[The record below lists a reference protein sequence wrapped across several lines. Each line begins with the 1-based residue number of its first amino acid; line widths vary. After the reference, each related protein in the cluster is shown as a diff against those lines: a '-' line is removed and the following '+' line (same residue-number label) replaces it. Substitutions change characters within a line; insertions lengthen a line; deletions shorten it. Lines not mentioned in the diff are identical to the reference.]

1 MCLRPQTYQY
11 IDGDRKRVSVSGPCG
26 YCIDCLKDYQNMW
39 KIRLSEEFAVTCKG
53 VFFTLTYDPVTA
65 PPAIDYETGEI
76 IETDEYTS
84 RIETN
89 DPVAH
94 SLRQKDVVDWFK
106 RSREAYARSLGYRPK
121 IKYFICGEYGPRTL
135 RPHYHGV
142 IFGIDYPAFQMF
154 FQNDWQTRFG
164 FVDSSRIKY
173 DNNKS
178 PQRVAN
184 YVSKYCSKGQF
195 ENPRVVE
202 NPGCFEK
209 PRRIMSK
216 GLGKAKALQ
225 LRDEILGKDFVDPY
239 ISAKDFAL
247 DVYSK
252 TPVESLVLN
261 VDMSKSKQSISKQFR
276 YYGPRPRSRFRPGA
290 LMIKNE
296 PELRYSCTYSTI
308 FLDKLIDK
316 LSVNYYDQEKNKTY
330 RYKFPRYYT
339 NIILGERTPLALQ
352 VKERLQVLSVQRDVD
367 ELEKLQTANP
377 RWSPL
382 QTYRAFVSQTM
393 VKKQVLAAQTYKTL
407 SNFYQLS
414 AI

>member
-1 MCLRPQTYQY
+1 
-11 IDGDRKRVSVSGPCG
+11 
-26 YCIDCLKDYQNMW
+26 MW

-76 IETDEYTS
+76 VETDEYTS
-84 RIETN
+84 RIESN

-106 RSREAYARSLGYRPK
+106 RCREAFARFLGHRPK

-142 IFGIDYPAFQMF
+142 IFDIDYPAFQMF

-164 FVDSSRIKY
+164 FVDSSRIEY

-195 ENPRVVE
+195 ENPRVAE
-202 NPGCFEK
+202 NSGCFEK

-225 LRDEILGKDFVDPY
+225 LRDELLGKNFVDPF
-239 ISAKDFAL
+239 ISAKDFAR

-261 VDMSKSKQSISKQFR
+261 VDMSKSKQTISKQFR
-276 YYGPRPRSRFRPGA
+276 YYGPRPRSRFIPGA
-290 LMIKNE
+290 SMIKNE
-296 PELRYSCTYSTI
+296 PELRYSCTYSTK

-330 RYKFPRYYT
+330 RYKLPRYYT
-339 NIILGERTPLALQ
+339 NIVLGERTPLALQ
-352 VKERLQVLSVQRDVD
+352 VQERLQVLSVQRDVE
-367 ELEKLQTANP
+367 ELEKLQAANP
-377 RWSPL
+377 GWSPL

-393 VKKQVLAAQTYKTL
+393 VKKQIFAAQTYKTL
-407 SNFYQLS
+407 NNFYQQS
-414 AI
+414 NI

>member
-1 MCLRPQTYQY
+1 
-11 IDGDRKRVSVSGPCG
+11 
-26 YCIDCLKDYQNMW
+26 MW

-65 PPAIDYETGEI
+65 PPAIDFETGDI
-76 IETDEYTS
+76 IETDEYSS

-106 RSREAYARSLGYRPK
+106 RCREAYARSLRRRPR

-142 IFGIDYPAFQMF
+142 IFGIDFSDFQMF
-154 FQNDWQTRFG
+154 FQNDWQNRFG
-164 FVDSSRIKY
+164 FVNSSRIEY
-173 DNNKS
+173 DINKS

-209 PRRIMSK
+209 PRRLMSK

-225 LRDEILGKDFVDPY
+225 LRDELLGKDFADPY
-239 ISAKDFAL
+239 ISAKDFAA

-252 TPVESLVLN
+252 SPVESLVLN
-261 VDMSKSKQSISKQFR
+261 VDMSKSQQTISRQFR
-276 YYGPRPRSRFRPGA
+276 YYGPRPRSRFIPGA
-290 LMIKNE
+290 SMIKNQ
-296 PELRYSCTYSTI
+296 PELRYSCRYSTK

-330 RYKFPRYYT
+330 CYKLPRYYT

-352 VKERLQVLSVQRDVD
+352 VQERLQILSVQRDVE

-377 RWSPL
+377 SWSPL

-393 VKKQVLAAQTYKTL
+393 VKKQIFAAQTYKTL
-407 SNFYQLS
+407 NNFYQQS
-414 AI
+414 NI

>member
-1 MCLRPQTYQY
+1 
-11 IDGDRKRVSVSGPCG
+11 
-26 YCIDCLKDYQNMW
+26 MW

-53 VFFTLTYDPVTA
+53 VFFTLTYDPVSA
-65 PPAIDYETGEI
+65 PPAIDFETGEI
-76 IETDEYTS
+76 VETDEYTS
-84 RIETN
+84 RIESN

-106 RSREAYARSLGYRPK
+106 RCREAFARFLGHRPG

-142 IFGIDYPAFQMF
+142 IFGIDYPDFRTF
-154 FQNDWQTRFG
+154 FQNDWQSRFG
-164 FVDSSRIKY
+164 FVDSSRIEY

-195 ENPRVVE
+195 ENPRVSE

-216 GLGKAKALQ
+216 GLGKVKALQ
-225 LRDEILGKDFVDPY
+225 MRVELLGKDFEDPY
-239 ISAKDFAL
+239 ISAKDFST

-252 TPVESLVLN
+252 TSVESLVLN
-261 VDMSKSKQSISKQFR
+261 VDMSKSKQTIAKQFR
-276 YYGPRPRSRFRPGA
+276 FYGPRPRAHFVPGA
-290 LMIKNE
+290 SMIKNE
-296 PELRYSCTYSTI
+296 PELRYSCSYSTA
-308 FLDKLIDK
+308 FLDKIIDK

-330 RYKFPRYYT
+330 RYKLPRYYT

-352 VKERLQVLSVQRDVD
+352 VQERLQVLSIQRDVE

-377 RWSPL
+377 NWSSL

-393 VKKQVLAAQTYKTL
+393 VKKQVFASQTYKTL